1 MDAGE
6 LNSLM
11 VAERSGFLLLEVYK
25 AERSNSHMNTLMK
38 FGFSETEVDIAL
50 QKYPLLGHL
59 LHLQQ

>member
-11 VAERSGFLLLEVYK
+11 VAETGFLLLEVYK

-59 LHLQQ
+59 LRLQQ